1 MFDRTAALID
11 ILPLGIGFLNARGGV
26 QSGNRHLREW
36 LALPPDATLDEA
48 LRGVLGEGWIKRL
61 PRDYETAAGLNLHLS
76 LSESDAYRLLIVEDR
91 SDNVL
96 AGAANEAVLRKLGHD
111 LRSPNAT
118 TISMAR
124 GVVDGIFEPDREGA
138 ERILALAETALR
150 RSERILS
157 VLRAAAL
164 STTRFEPVDL
174 VQVAYE
180 TCDACWEAAMQRNAE
195 LRVAESANS
204 LGVCYVRGDIS
215 LLRQAFQQLTELALA
230 HSKSHTF
237 VLRLSDA
244 GAHWQFQVLP
254 DAADEVE
261 FSAAD
266 TFLAQIAAK
275 KHGGS
280 LDCTIAPSLWPLLSL
295 PKLGLKE

>member
-1 MFDRTAALID
+1 MFDRIAALID
-11 ILPLGIGFLNARGGV
+11 ILPLGIGFLDAQGSV

-36 LALPPDATLDEA
+36 LALPQDATLDEA
-48 LRGVLGEGWIKRL
+48 LRGVLGAGWIERL
-61 PRDYETAAGLNLHLS
+61 PCDYETAAGLNLHLS
-76 LSESDAYRLLIVEDR
+76 LGESEAWRLLVVEDR

-138 ERILALAETALR
+138 ERILALAEKALA

-164 STTRFEPVDL
+164 STTRFELVDL

-180 TCDACWEAAMQRNAE
+180 TCDACWEAAEQRNAE
-195 LRVAESANS
+195 LRVAESADS
-204 LGVCYVRGDIS
+204 LGICYVCGDIS

-230 HSKSHTF
+230 HSKSNAF
-237 VLRLSDA
+237 VLRLSDV
-244 GAHWQFQVLP
+244 GTHWQFQVLTGV
-254 DAADEVE
+254 ADEIE
-261 FSAAD
+261 LSTAEM
-266 TFLAQIAAK
+266 FLAQIAAK
-275 KHGGS
+275 KHGGN
-280 LDCTIAPSLWPLLSL
+280 LDCTIAPPWPLLSF
-295 PKLGLKE
+295 PKLTLKD